1 MKRVL
6 ALGTSAALCATA
18 LTGCYTTVKDDNYDT
33 TVVATFGDENIYLT
47 EVNYY
52 LKMLQVTYDYYY
64 DYFYSPYYGFT
75 SKEDFYEYTGL
86 TSDGTTTWDAMKE
99 DAMAMVQQT
108 YILCSFA
115 DEYGISLSDEDL
127 EKVSEAVDEFMT
139 DTDAGI
145 IEACKVDEEKLT
157 EYYKRNAL
165 ANRVYE
171 YLVADIDT
179 EVNEEDYRY
188 TQVSYLA
195 ITEAEED
202 EDASTSDN
210 DADEA
215 EEEETEEKTVD
226 LEAYAAEVLEQLQE
240 QMEIYLESGEDDDS
254 IPYNAVIALY
264 EDNEDISIALTSD
277 TEYAKP
283 EDTSDDTEDT
293 DSEDTD
299 TEEEEAETLQSV
311 CWNTLSTGDYT
322 TWYDEDN
329 ATAYVIYCVNDDVEE
344 SKEEAIE
351 EELES
356 RKDAMFEE
364 KYPTLVEAAPNFK
377 VSSRVYSQI
386 DYEEIIYASDTE
398 DTDAD
403 TSGNDVSDNDASDND

>member
-1 MKRVL
+1 MRRIKRVM
-6 ALGTSAALCATA
+6 ALGLGAALSVST

-64 DYFYSPYYGFT
+64 DYFYSTYYGFT

-86 TSDGTTTWDAMKE
+86 TSDGTSTWDAMKE
-99 DAMAMVQQT
+99 DAMGMVQQT

-115 DEYGISLSDEDL
+115 DEYDISLSDEDL
-127 EKVSEAVDEFMT
+127 ELVDEAVEEFMT
-139 DTDAGI
+139 ETDSGI
-145 IEACKVDEEKLT
+145 IEACKIDEESLT
-157 EYYKRNAL
+157 EIYERNAL

-171 YLVADIDT
+171 YLVSDIDT

-202 EDASTSDN
+202 ADTSDN
-210 DADEA
+210 DEEEAD
-215 EEEETEEKTVD
+215 EETEEEEEAVD
-226 LEAYAAEVLEQLQE
+226 LEAYAEEVLEQLQE
-240 QMEIYLESGEDDDS
+240 QMEIYNLDSSEDDDS
-254 IPYNAVIALY
+254 IPYNAVISLY

-277 TEYAKP
+277 TEYSKP
-283 EDTSDDTEDT
+283 EDTSSDDAEDTE
-293 DSEDTD
+293 D
-299 TEEEEAETLQSV
+299 TEEEEETETLQSV
-311 CWNTLSTGDYT
+311 CWNNLSTGDYT
-322 TWYDEDN
+322 IWYDEDN

-356 RKDAMFEE
+356 RRDDMFVE
-364 KYPTLVEAAPNFK
+364 KYATLVEAAPNFK
-377 VSSRVYSQI
+377 VVSRVYSQVK
-386 DYEEIIYASDTE
+386 YEGIVYSTDE

-403 TSGNDVSDNDASDND
+403 TSGNDVSDND